1 LRISNAKAAVLAFRS
16 GSFAANS
23 YRSDSRMNRDTC
35 SRFWVWGFLLG
46 MLHGLEADH
55 IAAIGVNTIVATG
68 FA

>member
-1 LRISNAKAAVLAFRS
+1 M
-16 GSFAANS
+16 FAILGL
-23 YRSDSRMNRDTC
+23 
-35 SRFWVWGFLLG
+35 GFLLG